1 MKKFLLIFLWLLPIA
16 GKSQVTIQMQEDG
29 GVYKV
34 PCEVNG
40 LRMKF
45 IFDTGASN
53 VCLSLTEAKFMY
65 ENEYITDDDILGSS
79 KAQIADGS
87 IVENTRIRLKEIKIA
102 GLVLRNVE
110 AVVTHSFGAPLLLG
124 QSAIQKL
131 GRIQISGN
139 ELTIIEH
146 ENDKSDAEIDKLFEE
161 AGRFFNNRSYSVAAR
176 KYQELYDLGTLSDYG
191 IYLLAYS
198 YYFTN
203 HNERAIQ
210 YLLKIND
217 FRDIDKASYHQVL
230 GHCYSSLKDYDNA
243 LYHYELESEY
253 DVDKSKHFGGKHN
266 IAITYESKGD
276 YYKAE
281 RCYNELIELYYPKLN
296 GISMSDYIKL
306 TKSGR
311 LKEDA
316 FEEYLFG
323 KAYCTYMKEKTR
335 ENLDILRGMANYGN
349 KRAIEFLEYIG
360 VDYHY

>member
-1 MKKFLLIFLWLLPIA
+1 MYISPFKLTIAIKKQFNYSMKAPRCQGFSSEVREKFLLFFLWLLPIA

-29 GVYKV
+29 GVYKI

-87 IVENTRIRLKEIKIA
+87 IVENTRILLKEIKIA

-161 AGRFFNNRSYSVAAR
+161 AGRFFKNKSYSVAAR

-191 IYLLAYS
+191 IYLLANS
-198 YYFTN
+198 YYFTDQD
-203 HNERAIQ
+203 ECAIQ
-210 YLLKIND
+210 YLLKIKD
-217 FRDIDKASYHQVL
+217 FKDIDRASYHQVL
-230 GHCYSSLKDYDNA
+230 GHCYSSLRDYDNA
-243 LYHYELESEY
+243 LYHYELESEPLILSLFY
-253 DVDKSKHFGGKHN
+253 QNIHFQTEHLEHSLT
-266 IAITYESKGD
+266 TYAHLHSTNKLFRLVEQMRKD
-276 YYKAE
+276 Y
-281 RCYNELIELYYPKLN
+281 RNSL
-296 GISMSDYIKL
+296 
-306 TKSGR
+306 
-311 LKEDA
+311 
-316 FEEYLFG
+316 
-323 KAYCTYMKEKTR
+323 
-335 ENLDILRGMANYGN
+335 
-349 KRAIEFLEYIG
+349 
-360 VDYHY
+360 